1 LLLLGVGLAFLICH
15 DHNRDGGEPFSLL
28 AGISL
33 WPSEIFN
40 LAAAALAWFFL
51 AKGFFDLRRS
61 EVELAQEFSLEPLS
75 RSDIG
80 AQRSINFLRWDWRD
94 EEVDAASLWKQN
106 LAFGHWANRLL
117 RCGLAAGLYFILAI
131 LLVCLFGL
139 PFRPYRGEA
148 NLWADA
154 VLSVLSTASV
164 VILIFFVVDAT
175 LLCTRFVEHLC
186 SHPTKWPPPLIGKP
200 AEASNMDQ
208 KDLPEWLGI
217 QFIAKRTEAVGRL
230 IFYPFIVL
238 FLMIVS
244 RNSFF
249 DHFDWPI
256 SLLLLFGLLAAYAIV
271 CVITLRNSAEKAR
284 KQAIRQLKE
293 KLIVVQAAGD
303 ENKAKPITYT
313 LAEIAAIEGG
323 AFAPFSQHPVLKA
336 LAMPFGGAGLLTL
349 LDYLALMG

>member
-1 LLLLGVGLAFLICH
+1 
-15 DHNRDGGEPFSLL
+15 
-28 AGISL
+28 
-33 WPSEIFN
+33 
-40 LAAAALAWFFL
+40 
-51 AKGFFDLRRS
+51 
-61 EVELAQEFSLEPLS
+61 
-75 RSDIG
+75 
-80 AQRSINFLRWDWRD
+80 
-94 EEVDAASLWKQN
+94 
-106 LAFGHWANRLL
+106 
-117 RCGLAAGLYFILAI
+117 
-131 LLVCLFGL
+131 
-139 PFRPYRGEA
+139 
-148 NLWADA
+148 
-154 VLSVLSTASV
+154 
-164 VILIFFVVDAT
+164 
-175 LLCTRFVEHLC
+175 
-186 SHPTKWPPPLIGKP
+186 
-200 AEASNMDQ
+200 MDQ